1 MARLTDKQADRVFDS
16 ILLKL
21 EGQLKRK
28 LNANFNQLSKDIQRA
43 LEAYDEAGA
52 AAIVSLNDIVIEKM
66 LIETYEAGIIQGARM
81 TERDVFGDNE
91 DGFAEE
97 TLLLLLLWL
106 RSTAKTVA
114 MEINTT
120 TFKILTKVMDDQRA
134 LGLSGPELSKAVSK
148 EMKQRNLNRSTT
160 ISTTEA
166 QRGIQEGSQEMGNKI
181 DDLFSSGGGM
191 GRLGRGRL
199 PVDNQPV
206 TIPTPVL
213 EKQWRSQGDRRVR
226 KTHQR
231 ANGQRV
237 GPKDLFVVG
246 KGKGRFPLDVM
257 LPKDETI
264 NCRCYLRWRA
274 RLA

>member
-1 MARLTDKQADRVFDS
+1 MARLTDQQADRVFDS

-43 LEAYDEAGA
+43 LEAFDEAGA

-66 LIETYEAGIIQGARM
+66 LIDTYEAGIIQGARM

-97 TLLLLLLWL
+97 ALLLLLLWL

-199 PVDNQPV
+199 PVDNTPV

-264 NCRCYLRWRA
+264 GCRCYLRWRA
-274 RLA
+274 RLI